1 MTGSVEVVYRGIFQK
16 HLGQRITRGVVLAAW
31 KEGKVGISFGRYG
44 DSPERN
50 GIPAKSFAVVADS
63 EEELQAYLSRYEPS
77 NNDVTVAV
85 DDTLCKGVESWAWYG
100 LQPINKLTR
109 AGGTVLVTSMQSPEE
124 LLKDCHRKEAEW
136 KLAIVKG
143 ISSFS
148 GLWVYKDDHTDVR
161 VLGAIAKVAPHVVK
175 VESVEAVVRAEY
187 GDELKVASARKAYER
202 VALRAVGSGEGNSEK
217 PFEFQLPKW
226 WEMKEGLVIPAIP
239 VRQEVEGWDGGYRP
253 GRNPTFKKF
262 TTRTMRPVVDFE
274 ICTKCTICWMQCPD
288 SCFDV
293 TPTGHYDA
301 NMEACCGCG
310 VCEAVC
316 PVTDCITMVN
326 EQAFEDNASQFEMH
340 RKDPGAYKGW
350 VKEKIEDKVTTYRAH
365 GFRYRG
371 QYAEEIADLAAAG
384 VVEGTAG
391 EEGPAAASAEAAQRA
406 QALRKAKVAQ

>member
-16 HLGQRITRGVVLAAW
+16 SLGSRITRGIVLAAV

-50 GIPAKSFAVVADS
+50 GIPAKSFAVVADNQ
-63 EEELQAYLSRYEPS
+63 EELQAYLSRYEPS

-109 AGGTVLVTSMQSPEE
+109 TGGTVLATSMQSLEE
-124 LLKDCHRKEAEW
+124 LIRDCHRKDTEW
-136 KLAIVKG
+136 NLAVIKG
-143 ISSFS
+143 IPSFS

-161 VLGAIAKVAPHVVK
+161 VLGAIARLAPHVVK
-175 VESVEAVVRAEY
+175 LQSVEAAIRDEW

-202 VALRAVGSGEGNSEK
+202 VEIRKVRPDEGNPEK
-217 PFEFQLPKW
+217 PYEFRLPKW
-226 WEMKEGLVIPAIP
+226 WEMKEGLVIPGIP
-239 VRQEVEGWDGGYRP
+239 VKQEVEGWDGGYRP

-262 TTRTMRPVVDFE
+262 STRTMRPVVDFE
-274 ICTKCTICWMQCPD
+274 ICTKCTLCWLQCPD

-301 NMEACCGCG
+301 HMEACCGCG

-316 PVTDCITMVN
+316 PVEHCITMVN
-326 EQAFEDNASQFEMH
+326 EAAFEDNASQFEMYE
-340 RKDPGAYKGW
+340 KDKDTYKTWLKG
-350 VKEKIEDKVTTYRAH
+350 KIEDKVVTHRSH

-371 QYAEEIADLAAAG
+371 QYEEELAQMAK
-384 VVEGTAG
+384 AG
-391 EEGPAAASAEAAQRA
+391 EGHSGVAIITEEPGAGPG
-406 QALRKAKVAQ
+406 

>member
-16 HLGQRITRGVVLAAW
+16 HLGQRITRGIVLAAR

-50 GIPAKSFAVVADS
+50 GIPAKSFAVVADN

-109 AGGTVLVTSMQSPEE
+109 PGGTVLATSMQSPRE
-124 LLKDCHRKEAEW
+124 LLKDCHRKETEW
-136 KLAIVKG
+136 NLAVIKA
-143 ISSFS
+143 IPSFS
-148 GLWVYKDDHTDVR
+148 GLWVYKDDHTEVR
-161 VLGAIAKVAPHVVK
+161 VLGAIARIAPHVVK
-175 VESVEAVVRAEY
+175 IDSVEAAIR
-187 GDELKVASARKAYER
+187 DEWADEMKVTSARKAYER
-202 VALRAVGSGEGNSEK
+202 VEVRKVRPDEGNPEK
-217 PFEFQLPKW
+217 PYEFKLPKW
-226 WEMKEGLVIPAIP
+226 WEMKEGLVIPGIP
-239 VRQEVEGWDGGYRP
+239 VQQDVEGWDGGYRP

-262 TTRTMRPVVDFE
+262 STRTMRPVVDFE
-274 ICTKCTICWMQCPD
+274 ICTKCTLCWLQCPD

-293 TPTGHYDA
+293 TPSGHYDA

-316 PVTDCITMVN
+316 PVENCITMVN
-326 EQAFEDNASQFEMH
+326 EAAFEDNASQFEMYE
-340 RKDPGAYKGW
+340 KDKDTYKTWLKG
-350 VKEKIEDKVTTYRAH
+350 KIEDRVVTYRSH

-371 QYAEEIADLAAAG
+371 QYQEELDQIAKAG
-384 VVEGTAG
+384 DPHGGVAIITEEPGAG
-391 EEGPAAASAEAAQRA
+391 PG
-406 QALRKAKVAQ
+406 

>member
-16 HLGQRITRGVVLAAW
+16 HLGQRITRGIVLAAC
-31 KEGKVGISFGRYG
+31 KEGKVGVSFGRYG

-63 EEELQAYLSRYEPS
+63 EEELQAHLARYEPKD
-77 NNDVTVAV
+77 NDVTVAV

-100 LQPINKLTR
+100 LQPIHKLTR
-109 AGGTVLVTSMQSPEE
+109 PEGTVLVTSLQTPGE
-124 LLKDCHRKEAEW
+124 LLTDCHRKTEPW
-136 KLAIVKG
+136 NLAVVKG
-143 ISSFS
+143 TASFS

-161 VLGAIAKVAPHVVK
+161 VLGAIARLAPHVVRL
-175 VESVEAVVRAEY
+175 ESVEAAIL
-187 GDELKVASARKAYER
+187 DEWKDDLKVRSAHKAHDRLEVR
-202 VALRAVGSGEGNSEK
+202 RIEAHEGNPEQPYEFKLLRSE
-217 PFEFQLPKW
+217 
-226 WEMKEGLVIPAIP
+226 EMKEGLVIPAIP

-262 TTRTMRPVVDFE
+262 ATRTMRPVVDFE
-274 ICTKCTICWMQCPD
+274 ICTKCTICWLQCPD

-316 PVTDCITMVN
+316 PVTHCITMVN
-326 EQAFEDNASQFEMH
+326 EQAFEGNQGQFDQYE
-340 RKDPGAYKGW
+340 KDPAAYKAW
-350 VKEKIEDKVTTYRAH
+350 LTDKIQNKVVTQRSH

-371 QYAEEIADLAAAG
+371 QYQE
-384 VVEGTAG
+384 
-391 EEGPAAASAEAAQRA
+391 EAAQMA
-406 QALRKAKVAQ
+406 AEGAETD

>member
-16 HLGQRITRGVVLAAW
+16 SLGSRITRGIVLAAV

-50 GIPAKSFAVVADS
+50 GIPAKSFAVVADN
-63 EEELQAYLSRYEPS
+63 EEELQAHLARYEPS

-100 LQPINKLTR
+100 LQPITKLTR
-109 AGGTVLVTSMQSPEE
+109 PGGTVLTTSMQSPEE
-124 LLKDCHRKEAEW
+124 LLKDCHRKDAEW
-136 KLAIVKG
+136 NLAVIKA
-143 ISSFS
+143 IPSFS

-161 VLGAIAKVAPHVVK
+161 VLGSIARIAPHVVK
-175 VESVEAVVRAEY
+175 IASVEAAIREEW

-202 VALRAVGSGEGNSEK
+202 VEVRKVRPDEGNPEK
-217 PFEFQLPKW
+217 PYEFQLPKW
-226 WEMKEGLVIPAIP
+226 WEMKEGLVIPGIP
-239 VRQEVEGWDGGYRP
+239 VKQEVEGWESGYRP
-253 GRNPTFKKF
+253 GRNPTIKKF
-262 TTRTMRPVVDFE
+262 STRTMRPVVDFE
-274 ICTKCTICWMQCPD
+274 ICTKCTLCWLQCPD

-316 PVTDCITMVN
+316 PVENCITMVN
-326 EQAFEDNASQFEMH
+326 EAAFADNASQFEMYEKE
-340 RKDPGAYKGW
+340 KDTYKTWLKG
-350 VKEKIEDKVTTYRAH
+350 KIEDKVVTYRSH

-371 QYAEEIADLAAAG
+371 QYEEELAQMAAG
-384 VVEGTAG
+384 GQVHSGVQSINEEPGAG
-391 EEGPAAASAEAAQRA
+391 PG
-406 QALRKAKVAQ
+406 